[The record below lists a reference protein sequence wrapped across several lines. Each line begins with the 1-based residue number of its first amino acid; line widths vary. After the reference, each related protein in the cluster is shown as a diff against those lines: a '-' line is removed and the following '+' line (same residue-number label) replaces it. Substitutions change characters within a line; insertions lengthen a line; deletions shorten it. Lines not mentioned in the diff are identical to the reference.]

1 MYYESE
7 LYHHGIKGQKW
18 GVRRFQNPDGTLTAA
33 GKRRNIV
40 EARKNLNAE
49 KSKLSELNKKKTRLE
64 IDTEYR
70 DDIHDLRL
78 NAEDSWDYK
87 KNKPLSDK
95 QIDANWNKFDKA
107 YKKALSENKE
117 YQKILKEVESQ
128 KVKVKE
134 LESLANTKTGRDY
147 TKAVLGGLGAISAAS
162 AGMILV
168 DYLMSH
174 K

>member
-1 MYYESE
+1 MYYETE
-7 LYHHGIKGQKW
+7 LYHHGILGQKW

-33 GKRRNIV
+33 GKRRSVI
-40 EARKNLNAE
+40 EARKNLSSE
-49 KSKLSELNKKKTRLE
+49 KSKLNDLNKRKSRIE
-64 IDTEYR
+64 SDVEYR
-70 DDIHDLRL
+70 DDIYDLRL
-78 NAEDSWDYK
+78 NAEDMWDSK

-128 KVKVKE
+128 KIKVKQ

-147 TKAVLGGLGAISAAS
+147 TKHVLGALGAVSAAS